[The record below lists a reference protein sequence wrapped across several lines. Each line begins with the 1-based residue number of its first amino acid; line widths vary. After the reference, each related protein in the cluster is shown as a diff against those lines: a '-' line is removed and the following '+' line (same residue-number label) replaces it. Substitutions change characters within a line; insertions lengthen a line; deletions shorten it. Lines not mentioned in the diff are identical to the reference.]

1 MRPTR
6 VNDVEQF
13 VKDVQNGKIV
23 LTNEQYKK
31 PKRHIRKA
39 IIVDGEGNEVPVT
52 IELVATSHNS
62 ITK

>member
-6 VNDVEQF
+6 IDDVEQF

-23 LTNEQYKK
+23 LTNEQYEQ

-39 IIVDGEGNEVPVT
+39 IMADGKGNEIPVT